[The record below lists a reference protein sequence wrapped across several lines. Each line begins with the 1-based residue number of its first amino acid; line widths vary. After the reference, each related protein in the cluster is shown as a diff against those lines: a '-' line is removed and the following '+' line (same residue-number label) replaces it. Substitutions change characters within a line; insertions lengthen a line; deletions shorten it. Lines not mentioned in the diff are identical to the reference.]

1 MSHFI
6 LSSCTLDP
14 LKIVRTLG
22 SLPFVEMVL
31 IVTTI
36 VVLFS
41 LFLIVANHLL
51 IGKNKYTTSKEASLA
66 NVINSGIVGLILAFI
81 VVSMYQTN
89 RVAENSISKETSVL
103 ATIFN
108 ISQLLDNADQI
119 QSAVKRYIEIVV
131 QEEWPLMCS
140 GDIDKIWN
148 NPNVIIVD
156 PHTKRAV
163 GPFYK
168 VFEQSHPQGIVQE
181 SFYYSV
187 PRLLEKLTDARRERI
202 GVADFHLPTQ
212 FWSVIILMTMILL
225 WFVVYMNPWNGGHSL
240 IPVMVVAIVIGLCLA
255 LLISLHY
262 PFLGPFAVSAKP
274 YCSGVLNFSQS
285 PDPKLKK

>member
-1 MSHFI
+1 MY
-6 LSSCTLDP
+6 LDP
-14 LKIVRTLG
+14 LKIVRALD

-66 NVINSGIVGLILAFI
+66 NSINSGIVGLILAFI

-89 RVAENSISKETSVL
+89 QEAENSILKETCAL
-103 ATIFN
+103 TTIFH
-108 ISQLLDNADQI
+108 ISQILDNADQI
-119 QSAVKRYIEIVV
+119 QSAIKRYIEIVV

-148 NPNVIIVD
+148 NSNVIIVD
-156 PHTKRAV
+156 PHTKRAM

-168 VFEQSHPQGIVQE
+168 IFEQSHP
-181 SFYYSV
+181 
-187 PRLLEKLTDARRERI
+187 
-202 GVADFHLPTQ
+202 
-212 FWSVIILMTMILL
+212 
-225 WFVVYMNPWNGGHSL
+225 
-240 IPVMVVAIVIGLCLA
+240 
-255 LLISLHY
+255 
-262 PFLGPFAVSAKP
+262 
-274 YCSGVLNFSQS
+274 
-285 PDPKLKK
+285 